1 ILRIPQLGDVASFAS
16 DKPNKAKPPH
26 IRQNLPPSGG
36 TCEQSEQILPN
47 VRDIRSFSGTKW
59 KKNLGEAR
67 AEG

>member
-1 ILRIPQLGDVASFAS
+1 RIPQLGDVASFAS

-47 VRDIRSFSGTKW
+47 VSAYLKLRS
-59 KKNLGEAR
+59 NLG
-67 AEG
+67 GGSP

>member
-47 VRDIRSFSGTKW
+47 SFLYEVFSQFKLILVCYTK
-59 KKNLGEAR
+59 LC
-67 AEG
+67 